1 MTKIILL
8 THLPWSK
15 AVEMDLKRP
24 IKVLVISAL
33 ICYTTVTV
41 FEAARKLREGK
52 IGTLFRKINEDT
64 VEGSAVNMSENY
76 ASIKNSLEYFH
87 SILH

>member
-24 IKVLVISAL
+24 IKLLVISVL
-33 ICYTTVTV
+33 ICYTTLKILD
-41 FEAARKLREGK
+41 AASKLREGK
-52 IGTLFRKINEDT
+52 IGTLFRRINQDT
-64 VEGSAVNMSENY
+64 VEESAINNLTTLISFF
-76 ASIKNSLEYFH
+76 KL
-87 SILH
+87 LP